1 VLTEICLV
9 LFEFEAGEGD
19 GVYIDE
25 SRCEIK
31 LDVKRLCILQV
42 FVQRPHQCYVAACQQ
57 DRISICNTTLT
68 DITKEWSTTS
78 GTRNCMCRTISQKI
92 KL

>member
-31 LDVKRLCILQV
+31 LGVKLLCILQV
-42 FVQRPHQCYVAACQQ
+42 FVHRPQQRYAAACQW
-57 DRISICNTTLT
+57 DRISAKHWGTENTKVTCSSILCC
-68 DITKEWSTTS
+68 E
-78 GTRNCMCRTISQKI
+78 KI
-92 KL
+92 PFVAYFSEI